1 MKLYRIPIGGWTKC
15 VHEAAAFESKG
26 EYAVAT
32 ILDRSETVEWW
43 LRNDPPVLRIP
54 TPIGYF
60 EPDFVYRSL
69 QKGAWVLEIVEVKGS
84 IFWDGEGSE
93 ARLKALA
100 ACEWVRVTNAADT
113 DTRWEFSVVLD
124 QDSLSIASLE
134 GLRSDALVSCPEQY
148 DDDLNTSV

>member
-1 MKLYRIPIGGWTKC
+1 MTRLFSVFQLRLAILSLTSSTAHSRRALG
-15 VHEAAAFESKG
+15 ARDRRG
-26 EYAVAT
+26 E
-32 ILDRSETVEWW
+32 
-43 LRNDPPVLRIP
+43 
-54 TPIGYF
+54 G
-60 EPDFVYRSL
+60 
-69 QKGAWVLEIVEVKGS
+69 QH
-84 IFWDGEGSE
+84 FWDGEGSE